1 MSGPTVGLGYLVGLF
16 GVIVSG
22 AVLPVVPTGAAVSVA
37 AALAEQDHLLLIAL
51 VVAFGAAGAYVADLA
66 TYAVLRLGGRRAS
79 DGTGRLTRWL
89 HRQRQGEALE
99 RVQRQIEEHELRT
112 LLLSRLL
119 PGGQIPVLLAA
130 AIGGYSW
137 RRYAVADIAAAIL
150 WSTMYAAT
158 GLAGRA
164 VFPKPWEG
172 AAAGIGLVLLVSLAC
187 SLWTRHRTVVSAV
200 GVHAQVDGQTDAGQR
215 DDRP

>member
-1 MSGPTVGLGYLVGLF
+1 MSSPTIGLGYLLGLF

-37 AALAEQDHLLLIAL
+37 AALAEQDNVALIVL

-66 TYAVLRLGGRRAS
+66 TYALLRIASVRATH
-79 DGTGRLTRWL
+79 GQGRLSRWIGKQQ
-89 HRQRQGEALE
+89 QRYALE
-99 RVQRQIEEHELRT
+99 RVQSQIQTHELRT
-112 LLLSRLL
+112 LLLSRLV

-130 AIGGYSW
+130 ALGGYPW
-137 RRYAVADIAAAIL
+137 RRYAAADVVAVTL
-150 WSTMYAAT
+150 WSTMYSAT

-172 AAAGIGLVLLVSLAC
+172 AAAGIGLVLLVSVL
-187 SLWTRHRTVVSAV
+187 SGLSNRRRRT
-200 GVHAQVDGQTDAGQR
+200 AGR
-215 DDRP
+215 DS